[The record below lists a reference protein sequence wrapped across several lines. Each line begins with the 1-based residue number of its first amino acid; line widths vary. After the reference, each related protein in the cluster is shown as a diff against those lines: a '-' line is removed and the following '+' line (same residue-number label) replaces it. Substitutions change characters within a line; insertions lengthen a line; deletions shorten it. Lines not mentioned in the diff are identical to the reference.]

1 MSDNGKIIGDILAES
16 KSKLPMRSISP
27 EDMQKALEKIKA
39 QKKMTFRERMAD
51 ELSMHKEFAESSKG
65 MFKEHHEERVKEIN
79 EVMHSKSPEEKL
91 AYALNVASYY
101 LDGRLGSV
109 QSIGS
114 LKIDPKDMTPAQR
127 KELQEAQKIIDA
139 EYKQLL
145 TMDGAR
151 SPGVFEAEVNR
162 ETRMVGN
169 ALLKIGVNADSNWN
183 GLEGDGNR
191 RVDAR
196 EAVVALTPYVSKSV
210 VASRE

>member
-151 SPGVFEAEVNR
+151 SLGVFEAEVNR